1 VPKDRKGTVP
11 SGALE
16 AVSRGKTI
24 LVVEDQPALR
34 EALETFLTHFGHRV
48 IPVTN
53 GHEALQ
59 AAAAHDIDF
68 AVIDM
73 MIPGPSGFQ
82 VLHAVKARAGQPPVR
97 AVMMSGNGSPAHQ
110 EYAASL
116 GADGFL
122 VKPFPFADLLWVF
135 QKYDPP
141 PSAEPAPATAGAGP
155 ER

>member
-1 VPKDRKGTVP
+1 VPKDRQGTIP
-11 SGALE
+11 PEALE

-24 LVVEDQPALR
+24 LVVEDQEAVR
-34 EALETFLTHFGHRV
+34 EALQTFLTHLGHRV
-48 IPVTN
+48 IPATT
-53 GHEALQ
+53 GDEALR

-82 VLHAVKARAGQPPVR
+82 VLHAVKTREGRPPVK
-97 AVMMSGNGSPAHQ
+97 AVMMSGNGSSAHQ
-110 EYAASL
+110 QYAASL

-122 VKPFPFADLLWVF
+122 VKPFPFAELIWVF
-135 QKYDPP
+135 RQLEA
-141 PSAEPAPATAGAGP
+141 PSPEESASQAAAVGP